1 MNLSKPSRSNVAMPT
16 FRLHV
21 KSGNDRSKTLKL
33 VHQGTLITIMRS
45 PKEWRK
51 ACFVRRPGGHNLRR
65 DDGSHQTLIPA
76 SLNSVVVRTDSRM
89 ANALARL

>member
-1 MNLSKPSRSNVAMPT
+1 MNLSKQSRSIVATPT

-33 VHQGTLITIMRS
+33 VHQGKLIAITQS
-45 PKEWRK
+45 PKEKRK
-51 ACFVRRPGGHNLRR
+51 ACFVRRLGGHNLRC
-65 DDGSHQTLIPA
+65 DDGSRLGLIPA
-76 SLNSVVVRTDSRM
+76 SLNSVGVRTDGRM